1 MNKSFLLI
9 LFTFFCFSFAQAQDY
24 SFGIK
29 GGLNYAMGGELTGV
43 DSGAGYNSDTFNAE
57 SKSGY
62 HAGIF
67 FQLKFGKFFVR
78 PEVFYNY
85 QETEFSFPVK
95 PSIYTVERLTVP
107 LLVGYNVLGPVDIY
121 AGPAYQ
127 SIMDSTLDGTQPV
140 NQAIVVQNT
149 PLSAEAGVKVSL
161 GRFELDVRYDRN
173 LSTKE
178 TQRVDIDNKKY
189 GVNLADFTDARLH
202 QVLVS
207 LAFKIGDSEKKSRR
221 RGGNCYF

>member
-9 LFTFFCFSFAQAQDY
+9 LFTVFCVSFAQAQDY

-29 GGLNYAMGGELTGV
+29 GGVNYAMGGEITGNS
-43 DSGAGYNSDTFNAE
+43 SGGIYNDDTFYAE
-57 SKSGY
+57 SNFGY

-67 FQLKFGKFFVR
+67 FQLKFGKFLVR

-85 QETEFSFPVK
+85 QETEFPFPSK
-95 PSIYTVERLTVP
+95 PSVYTVERLTVP
-107 LLVGYNVLGPVDIY
+107 LLIGYNIWGPIDIY

-127 SIMDSTLDGTQPV
+127 SIMDSTLDGTQPI

-149 PLSAEAGVKVSL
+149 PLSAEAGVKVNF

-173 LSTKE
+173 LSSKE
-178 TQRVDIDNKKY
+178 SQEVDIDNGEY
-189 GVNLADFTDARLH
+189 GVNKAYFTDARLH

-207 LAFKIGDSEKKSRR
+207 LSFKIGDSEKKARR